1 MQDASFQFQ
10 FLTPELIV
18 SALAA
23 LNLYPESGLTPLNSY
38 ENRVYLFQAEDR
50 QRYVVKFYRSQRW
63 NLQQLQEEHELTQF
77 LLAHDVPV
85 IAPVVQNGYALHQ
98 VDGFYYAVWPY
109 RPGRGLELDNMA
121 QLEMV
126 GQALGRWHARA
137 SNYTLQHRPEF
148 NAINRVTTPINYLLQ
163 HQPWGTS
170 ALPWDALLAQL
181 QQQLQ
186 THALF
191 SASQLALHGD
201 CHAGNILWRDEP
213 VILDLDDCVMG
224 PAMQD
229 IWMLLSGDEN
239 EQRQQLYTIL
249 DGYETYCE
257 FDERQLGFI
266 EPLRT
271 LRMLNY
277 LVWLHRRWQDP
288 AFPQAFPWFNQHD
301 YWQNQFRMLTE
312 QAQLL
317 EQPKAVINYNC

>member
-1 MQDASFQFQ
+1 MQETSFQFQ

-23 LNLYPESGLTPLNSY
+23 LGLYPESGLTPLNSY

-50 QRYVVKFYRSQRW
+50 QRYVVKFYRPQRW
-63 NLQQLQEEHELTQF
+63 SQQQLREEHELTHF

-85 IAPVVQNGYALHQ
+85 IAPVACNGHSLYQ
-98 VDGFYYAVWPY
+98 IDGFYYAVWPY
-109 RPGRGLELDNMA
+109 RPGRALELDNTN
-121 QLEMV
+121 QLEAV
-126 GQALGRWHARA
+126 GHALGRWHACTA
-137 SNYTLQHRPEF
+137 SDTLQHRPEF
-148 NAINRVTTPINYLLQ
+148 NAVNRVITPINYLLQ
-163 HQPWGTS
+163 HQPWGATEF
-170 ALPWDALLAQL
+170 PWETLLVQL

-191 SASQLALHGD
+191 SVPQLVLHGD

-213 VILDLDDCVMG
+213 VLVDLDDCVMG

-301 YWQNQFRMLTE
+301 YWLGQFRMLTE
-312 QAQLL
+312 QVRLL
-317 EQPKAVINYNC
+317 EQPMAVMNYNC

>member
-1 MQDASFQFQ
+1 MQEASFQFQ
-10 FLTPELIV
+10 SLTPELIV
-18 SALAA
+18 SALAI

-50 QRYVVKFYRSQRW
+50 QRYVVKFYRPQRW
-63 NLQQLQEEHELTQF
+63 DRQQLQEEHELTHF

-85 IAPVVQNGYALHQ
+85 IAPVVSNGHSLHQ
-98 VDGFYYAVWPY
+98 IDGFYYAVWPY
-109 RPGRGLELDNMA
+109 RPGRALELDNTT
-121 QLEMV
+121 QLEAV
-126 GQALGRWHARA
+126 GQALGRWHACATR
-137 SNYTLQHRPEF
+137 YTLRYRPEF
-148 NAINRVTTPINYLLQ
+148 NAVNRVIAPINYLLQ
-163 HQPWGTS
+163 HQPWGTTEF
-170 ALPWDALLAQL
+170 LWETLLAQL

-191 SASQLALHGD
+191 SAPQLALHGD

-213 VILDLDDCVMG
+213 VLLDLDDCVMG

-249 DGYETYCE
+249 DGYETSCE
-257 FDERQLGFI
+257 FDDRQLSFV

-288 AFPQAFPWFNQHD
+288 AFPQAFPWFNHHD
-301 YWQNQFRMLTE
+301 YWQSQFRLLTE
-312 QAQLL
+312 QALLL
-317 EQPKAVINYNC
+317 EQPKIVMNYNC